1 MGLVRKPGISKS
13 IMVGV
18 IFDVPMLVGYS
29 LCWTI
34 VVILVIVIVDFPI

>member
-18 IFDVPMLVGYS
+18 ICDVPMLVGYS
-29 LCWTI
+29 LCWAI
-34 VVILVIVIVDFPI
+34 VFGLVIVIVYFPI